1 MGCYGIG
8 LGRIFAATIEQN
20 NDENGIIW
28 PMSIA
33 PFQVAIVL
41 INDKDEK
48 QAKVANTLYETLS
61 KEGIDVLLDD
71 RDERPGVKFKDMDL
85 IGIPIRITVG
95 KKVDN
100 DIVEWKLRTEN
111 ESTDIVISEI
121 VSKVKEMIKE

>member
-28 PMSIA
+28 PISIA
-33 PFQVAIVL
+33 PYQVAIVL

-48 QAKVANTLYETLS
+48 QMEVANFLYETFS
-61 KEGIDVLLDD
+61 REGIDVLLDD

-95 KKVDN
+95 KKVVDN
-100 DIVEWKLRTEN
+100 LVEWKFRQEDSSIDMPI
-111 ESTDIVISEI
+111 EEV
-121 VSKVKEMIKE
+121 VSKVKEVVKE